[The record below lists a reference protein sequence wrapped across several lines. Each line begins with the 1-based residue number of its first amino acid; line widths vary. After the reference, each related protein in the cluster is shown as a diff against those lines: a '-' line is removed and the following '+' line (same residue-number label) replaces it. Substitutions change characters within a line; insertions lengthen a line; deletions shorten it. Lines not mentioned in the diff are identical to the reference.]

1 MRTNS
6 LHILIL
12 SIFFGYIGQL
22 NCQEISLKIKAESK
36 LEQQIIDS
44 INGGS
49 TFKKMDDLLKFLQD
63 TKKRLVK
70 KGHFSAN
77 FSEAVKKDTLYVV
90 KFKLGPKYKYINI
103 YGHTDLFKK
112 NGVKL

>member
-63 TKKRLVK
+63 TKKK
-70 KGHFSAN
+70 TG
-77 FSEAVKKDTLYVV
+77 
-90 KFKLGPKYKYINI
+90 
-103 YGHTDLFKK
+103 
-112 NGVKL
+112 